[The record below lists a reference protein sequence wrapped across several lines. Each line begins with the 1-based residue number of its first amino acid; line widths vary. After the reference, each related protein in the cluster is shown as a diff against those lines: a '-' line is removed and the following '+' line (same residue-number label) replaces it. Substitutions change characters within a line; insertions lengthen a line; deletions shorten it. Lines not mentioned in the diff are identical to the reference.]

1 MLKKCVLGVRVSFD
15 PFWYVFFTYL
25 VLRVT
30 ENIEM
35 SYRTLT
41 VRITGGQSVNLNHGW
56 AHRIKGKS

>member
-15 PFWYVFFTYL
+15 PFWDVFFTYL

-35 SYRTLT
+35 SYRALT
-41 VRITGGQSVNLNHGW
+41 VRIRDGDGAERG
-56 AHRIKGKS
+56 